1 MASPPPQRTSA
12 SDAASPMPVVRIFN
26 TQNDAV
32 TMGTLLTMDRA
43 TRGRSGAAGRVDGDV
58 AGLDSAECMAEIAS
72 SASDVALLLTG
83 GGGHGERTA
92 ALRWYREPGLGRSAH
107 VPW

>member
-32 TMGTLLTMDRA
+32 TTGTLLTINRA
-43 TRGRSGAAGRVDGDV
+43 TRGRSGVAGRVDGDDI
-58 AGLDSAECMAEIAS
+58 AGLDSAERMVETVS
-72 SASDVALLLTG
+72 SSRGPIGSCAIVIDRSETTSRSDS
-83 GGGHGERTA
+83 
-92 ALRWYREPGLGRSAH
+92 EPGKR
-107 VPW
+107 